1 MKSSLMENSIREY
14 LGVIFRRKSVI
25 ITTFITVMITVVL
38 GLELKTPIYE
48 SSVKMLVSARKGTES
63 PYYKDLVGGYQST
76 QISLTQSEIVNSYAV
91 LERVVRVLK
100 LNECSLVN
108 EKDFCSPIKS
118 WVIDLKQMWPKMS
131 NQNSL
136 SPEEEREYVFA
147 MAVESLRASLDIS
160 PIRDTDLFYIT
171 ASDFDPKVAALIA
184 NVTSRSYVIFDL
196 EQQFAELQFQY
207 GDKHP
212 RVIQL
217 KDGIDELTKN
227 LSGAPLSAIEALGPA
242 SVKIVEQ
249 AHVPFMPAGSS
260 KKVTVSIAF
269 VMSIFLGIMIAFG
282 FEYIDQTFKSAQD
295 VEAFLNLPV
304 LGTIPKM
311 RKKDKAFLPDIKQTN
326 AYVQSYHNLSDQI
339 YLLIKENKLKSV
351 LITAASPWDGSTA
364 IAANLCTYLSEKAGH
379 KVFLI
384 DANLREPALHKI
396 FNISGNPGL
405 SDVLEGKIT
414 LSKAT
419 QNNGHNLIILPAGE
433 TSLNPVTLLH
443 TAKLLDVIKE
453 AKESSEVVFVDHA
466 NLKNIKDISFLS
478 SNLDGIILVVNE
490 GQTRRQVLKALITP
504 LEQRKANILGVILNN
519 RTYAIPKMLY
529 KWL

>member
-1 MKSSLMENSIREY
+1 MKSSLLENSIREY

-38 GLELKTPIYE
+38 GLELKTPIYKG
-48 SSVKMLVSARKGTES
+48 SVKMLVSARKETAT

-76 QISLTQSEIVNSYAV
+76 QMSLTQGEIVNSYAV

-100 LNECSLVN
+100 LYECSPEY

-136 SPEEEREYVFA
+136 SPEEEGEYAFT
-147 MAVESLRASLDIS
+147 MAVESLRACLGIS
-160 PIRDTDLFYIT
+160 PIRDTDLFTIT
-171 ASDFDPKVAALIA
+171 ASDFNPKVAALIA

-196 EQQFAELQFQY
+196 ERQFAELQFQY

-217 KDGIDELTKN
+217 KTGIDELTKN

-260 KKVTVSIAF
+260 KKVAVAMAF
-269 VMSIFLGIMIAFG
+269 VMSFFLGIMIAFG
-282 FEYIDQTFKSAQD
+282 FEYIDQTFKSSQD
-295 VEAFLNLPV
+295 IEAFLNLPV

-311 RKKDKAFLPDIKQTN
+311 RKKDKVFLPDIKQTN

-351 LITAASPWDGSTA
+351 LITAASPWEGSTA
-364 IAANLCTYLSEKAGH
+364 IA
-379 KVFLI
+379 
-384 DANLREPALHKI
+384 D
-396 FNISGNPGL
+396 NPGL

-419 QNNGHNLIILPAGE
+419 QNNGHDLIILPAGE

-443 TAKLLDVIKE
+443 TAKLPEVIKE
-453 AKESSEVVFVDHA
+453 AKESSEVVFVDYA
-466 NLKNIKDISFLS
+466 NLRNIKDISILS
-478 SNLDGIILVVNE
+478 SNVDGIILVVNE

-529 KWL
+529 RWL